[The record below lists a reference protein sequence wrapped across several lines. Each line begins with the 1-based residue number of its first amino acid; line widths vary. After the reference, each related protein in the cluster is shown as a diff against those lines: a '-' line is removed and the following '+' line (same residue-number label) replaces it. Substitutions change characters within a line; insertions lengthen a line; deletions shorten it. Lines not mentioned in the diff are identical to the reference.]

1 MTRCLVRPDTYRDSV
16 ELMRVAALVETVR
29 GVSRAALMMATP
41 ANRELLSGAGLLDAA
56 GAAAGPNDLV
66 VAVTAAD
73 PAAAERALAEAARL
87 LDEQA
92 AVSASSGEKPAPLS
106 IAEAANELPR
116 ANLAIIST
124 PGAYATA
131 EALKALKRGLH
142 VFIFSDNVPVTD
154 EALLKRLAARKKL
167 LVMGPDCGT
176 AILDGV
182 PLGFANAVRRGPIGL
197 IGASGTGLQQISC
210 LIDRLGEGCSQVI
223 GVGGHDLDE
232 RVGGLMMQAG
242 IERLAADPG
251 TRVIV
256 LVSKPPA
263 SAVARRV
270 LGLASKSGK
279 PVVVNFLGG
288 DPAVIRGAGAIP
300 AATLEDAARAAVAL
314 ARGKK
319 PAAAPLAALPKLA
332 AAGRAKARRFAMG
345 QSLVRGL
352 YSGGTLCQEA
362 ALILEG
368 AGGQKHTSV
377 DLGEDEFTVGRPHPM
392 IDFRLRNE
400 RILEAGTDSATGV
413 ILLDVVLGYGAH
425 PDPAGALVPAIE
437 GATRVAAKRRRALVF
452 VASVCGTPADPQGLD
467 RQEVR
472 LAAAGVLLAPSNAQA
487 ARLAASLVG
496 RRRPARRK
504 G

>member
-1 MTRCLVRPDTYRDSV
+1 
-16 ELMRVAALVETVR
+16 MRVAALVEKVR

-66 VAVTAAD
+66 VAVAAAD
-73 PAAAERALAEAARL
+73 RAAGERALTEAARL

-92 AVSASSGEKPAPLS
+92 AVSAPSGDTPAPLS
-106 IAEAANELPR
+106 ISEAVAECPR

-142 VFIFSDNVPVTD
+142 VFIFSDNVPVAD
-154 EALLKRLAARKKL
+154 EVELKRLATKKKL

-182 PLGFANAVRRGPIGL
+182 PLGFANAVRRGPIGVV
-197 IGASGTGLQQISC
+197 GASGTGLQEISC

-242 IERLAADPG
+242 IERLAVDPG

-263 SAVARRV
+263 PAVARRV
-270 LGLASKSGK
+270 LDVARKSGK

-288 DPAVIRGAGAIP
+288 DPAAIRGAGAIP
-300 AATLEDAARAAVAL
+300 ASTLEDAARAAVAL
-314 ARGKK
+314 AQGKK
-319 PAAAPLAALPKLA
+319 AAAAPLAVSPKLA
-332 AAGRAKARRFAMG
+332 AAGRAKARRFGKG

-368 AGGQKHTSV
+368 AGGGKHTTV
-377 DLGEDEFTVGRPHPM
+377 DLGDDEFTVGRPHPM

-400 RILEAGTDSATGV
+400 RILAAAGDPATAV

-437 GATRVAAKRRRALVF
+437 GATKAAAKRRRGLAI
-452 VASVCGTPADPQGLD
+452 VASVCGTPADPQGLE
-467 RQEVR
+467 RQETR
-472 LAAAGVLLAPSNAQA
+472 LVAAGVLLAPSNAQA

-496 RRRPARRK
+496 HRRPARRK